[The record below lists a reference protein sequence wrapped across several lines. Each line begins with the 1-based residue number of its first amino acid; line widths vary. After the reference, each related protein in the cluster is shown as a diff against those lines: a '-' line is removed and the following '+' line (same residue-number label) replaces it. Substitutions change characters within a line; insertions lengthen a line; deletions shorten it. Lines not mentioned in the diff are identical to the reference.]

1 MVLKIGT
8 GSVCMLALMAGLAL
22 GGPSYSASPQDKARL
37 SKEVEKLGKACEA
50 DRQKALAP
58 IRAQKTQS
66 CIEQQLRS
74 KGHCERYY
82 TTYGNVTPSPTGR
95 PQAGYFYDLP
105 KCQQW
110 LSARQ
115 KLEVENSRP

>member
-1 MVLKIGT
+1 MVVKLST
-8 GSVCMLALMAGLAL
+8 TSLCVLVLMAGLAP
-22 GGPSYSASPQDKARL
+22 GGQAYGASPQDKARL
-37 SKEVEKLGKACEA
+37 SKQVGQLSKECEA
-50 DRQKALAP
+50 DRQKALEP
-58 IRAQKTQS
+58 IRAQKTKS

-95 PQAGYFYDLP
+95 PQVGYFYDLP

-115 KLEVENSRP
+115 KLEIENSRP

>member
-1 MVLKIGT
+1 MVSKLSAGN
-8 GSVCMLALMAGLAL
+8 VCVLVLMAGLAF
-22 GGPSYSASPQDKARL
+22 GGSAYGASPQDKARL
-37 SKEVEKLGKACEA
+37 SKEVGKLSKECEA
-50 DRQKALAP
+50 DRQKALEP

-95 PQAGYFYDLP
+95 PQVGYFYDLP

-115 KLEVENSRP
+115 KLEIENSRP